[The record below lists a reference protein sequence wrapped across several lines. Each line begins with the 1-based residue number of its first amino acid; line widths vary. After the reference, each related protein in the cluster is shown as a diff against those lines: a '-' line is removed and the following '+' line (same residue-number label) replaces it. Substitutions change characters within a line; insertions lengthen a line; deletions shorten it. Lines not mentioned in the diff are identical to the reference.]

1 MLTLRV
7 PRARRFTKFASREV
21 VGGTVYEKF
30 AHFDQLI
37 QKEHFRTTYK
47 RLKEKY
53 AHWVSV
59 FSDDKDNPIKCVSV
73 TSVSGLTTLPCCQP
87 LTLAL

>member
-1 MLTLRV
+1 MSSRMQSHSPV
-7 PRARRFTKFASREV
+7 HRFTKFASREV

-73 TSVSGLTTLPCCQP
+73 PSATTFSPYSHLS
-87 LTLAL
+87 